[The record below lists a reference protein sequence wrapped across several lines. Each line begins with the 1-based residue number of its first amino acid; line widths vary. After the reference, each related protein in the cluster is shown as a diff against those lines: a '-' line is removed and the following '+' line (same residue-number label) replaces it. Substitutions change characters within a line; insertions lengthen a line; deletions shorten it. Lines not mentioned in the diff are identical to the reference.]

1 MDRKERQYAEEEE
14 EAILMPKAP
23 KAEGGGIEEDFGRF
37 SHRFGALWAIY
48 DSKSCEGEIR
58 EIRGC

>member
-1 MDRKERQYAEEEE
+1 MEAESSEEGNLER
-14 EAILMPKAP
+14 
-23 KAEGGGIEEDFGRF
+23 GGIEEDFGRL

-58 EIRGC
+58 GC